1 MGYVKRLLIAIDQL
15 GNTAL
20 DGDPD
25 ETISSRVGRNA
36 VAGKWWALIAERVID
51 FIAWRVF
58 GQYDHCRRSIGT

>member
-1 MGYVKRLLIAIDQL
+1 MSYVKRVLIAIDQL
-15 GNTAL
+15 GNTLA

-36 VAGKWWALIAERVID
+36 VAGKWWALVAEKAID

-58 GQYDHCRRSIGT
+58 GQRGHCRSSIGS